1 MPGPFSNSMVD
12 SGVNPVLVEDGRII
26 NVDMRH
32 WTIDVKTTHSQ
43 RQLLDMQMLAPYLH
57 FSNGEG
63 IYAMPEVGAKV
74 KCCMPSDGAPFIMG
88 FCTTFEREGQPTDD
102 EGETTTQPSIE
113 SSSDAESE
121 EGPPVEVTYRSGRPY
136 LQQGDIML
144 RCRDG
149 NQIWL
154 HRGGIVEIGSTWL
167 SKRFYIPLANTIRDV
182 AENWE
187 ALTLAGDMMWTVE
200 RSDRSPSADADARF
214 TLIAKN
220 FAQDQFYTVEV
231 QAGHVDD
238 EGKRFYMQ
246 VVPNAIKTDGTL
258 DGGSTPVYT
267 FWIDESGKIDLYVKS
282 DANILIDGDLTERV
296 NGSAEYTF
304 GSGRTTNVTGS
315 DEKTIS
321 GEFKV
326 GASSMELSGSGSVKI
341 ISPSIKLGSAG
352 ANRPV
357 VLATP
362 QVIAFFLAHTHPV
375 VGSSTLQPTTP
386 VTLAQLAA
394 RKVYGE

>member
-1 MPGPFSNSMVD
+1 MPGQFSNSMVD
-12 SGVNPVLVEDGRII
+12 SGSNPVLVEDGRII

-32 WTIDVKTTHSQ
+32 WTIDVKTMHSQ

-57 FSNGEG
+57 FTAGEG

-88 FCTTFEREGQPTDD
+88 FCTTFEREGQPSDD
-102 EGETTTQPSIE
+102 EGETTTQPSVE

-154 HRGGIVEIGSTWL
+154 HRGGVIEIGSTWL
-167 SKRFYIPLANTIRDV
+167 SKRFYIPVANTIRDV

-187 ALTLAGDMMWTVE
+187 ALTLAGDMMWTVQ
-200 RSDRSPSADADARF
+200 RSDRSPSADADAQF

-220 FAQDQFYTVEV
+220 YAQDEFYTVEMT
-231 QAGHVDD
+231 AGHVDD
-238 EGKRFYMQ
+238 SKRFKMT
-246 VVPNAIKTDGTL
+246 VVPNAIKTDGTFN
-258 DGGSTPVYT
+258 GGASPVYT
-267 FWIDESGKIDLYVKS
+267 FWIDEEGNIDLSVKK
-282 DANILIDGDLTERV
+282 DANILIEGELTERV
-296 NGSAEYTF
+296 NGSADYTF
-304 GSGRTTNVTGS
+304 SSGRSTTVTGD
-315 DEKTIS
+315 DETTIS
-321 GEFKV
+321 GQFKV
-326 GASSMELSGSGSVKI
+326 GASSGEMRMSGSMAV
-341 ISPSIKLGSAG
+341 ISPSIKLGSTG
-352 ANRPV
+352 ASRPV

-362 QVIAFFLAHTHPV
+362 QVIAFFLAHTHTV
-375 VGSSTLQPTTP
+375 VGSTTLQPTTP
-386 VTLAQLAA
+386 VTLPQLAA